1 VSDII
6 TGLHAV
12 TLHIRDPNKARLFY
26 RDVLG
31 LKELLFD
38 EKSGRIV
45 FALPDTS
52 ALLTMHIMRPGEG
65 GREPGTVTG
74 VVFRNPDPAA
84 ACREIARRGGTIT
97 MEPSPF
103 ETPLGTF
110 VRAAFADPDGNEF
123 LISNRTD

>member
-1 VSDII
+1 MSDII